1 MQSDSQISSLSKSSL
16 TSNVILGLDISTSC
30 TGWALVDTDGKL
42 LDIGWF
48 NISGLNGPHEK
59 ADFIESGLRGLPMPT
74 HIFVEEN
81 VLGCRTGSSTAHT
94 IVTLAKFNAVVSHT
108 CWKVWNIAP
117 VSIPAIRARSLVGL
131 KVPKGQN
138 AKEHVVKWAMERSPL
153 ELWQTRKMKSG
164 KRKGEEVLVH
174 GSVDAAD
181 AFLLAT
187 AGLKT
192 IRQ

>member
-1 MQSDSQISSLSKSSL
+1 MTSD
-16 TSNVILGLDISTSC
+16 VILGLDISTSC
-30 TGWALVDTDGKL
+30 TGWALIDASGKL
-42 LDIGWF
+42 IDIGWF
-48 NISGLNGPHEK
+48 NIAGLDGPHEK
-59 ADFIESGLRGLPMPT
+59 ADFIETGLKGLPSPA
-74 HIFVEEN
+74 HVFVEEN
-81 VLGCRTGSSTAHT
+81 VLGFRTGSSTAHT

-108 CWKVWNIAP
+108 CWRTWGVAP
-117 VSIPAIRARSLVGL
+117 ISIPAIRARSLVGL

-138 AKEHVVKWAMERSPL
+138 AKEHVVKWAMERTPPDI
-153 ELWQTRKMKSG
+153 WQTRTMKSG

-192 IRQ
+192 LG